1 MALRGG
7 KTGFQAAAGLGCLW
21 CAARFQA
28 AYGFN
33 SIGSLKTGKQPIA
46 ALFGFAKAF

>member
-1 MALRGG
+1 MVRC
-7 KTGFQAAAGLGCLW
+7 T
-21 CAARFQA
+21 